1 MEVRGRRLYDRVSP
15 FPSGQISMPT
25 YEYVCKSC
33 GATVEKFQSFSD
45 KPLRRHDTC
54 GGDLQKVFHA
64 RGIVFK
70 GPGFYSTDAR
80 AASSTSKNSEGS
92 KSKDT
97 SKSKDGSGTS
107 VKEPSKSTVPSPSAS
122 SD

>member
-1 MEVRGRRLYDRVSP
+1 
-15 FPSGQISMPT
+15 MPT

-33 GATVEKFQSFSD
+33 GATVEKVQSFSD
-45 KPLRRHDTC
+45 KPLRRHEQC

-80 AASSTSKNSEGS
+80 ASSSTSKNRDGS
-92 KSKDT
+92 KPKEA
-97 SKSKDGSGTS
+97 SKSKDGSGPST
-107 VKEPSKSTVPSPSAS
+107 KEPSTPSVPAPTPSAS